1 MDCAVKECYLRRTG
15 EILECEECL
24 AYDNGCLEGI
34 ESSDS
39 M

>member
-34 ESSDS
+34 ESCDS